1 MDQFDSE
8 AAPVPQAAASP
19 AVTSGAVEPPVSGW
33 RSGSAQKFFPV
44 LLLLALVIVFSAL
57 SPRFLH
63 INNLLIVAQQAVVLL
78 VAALGMTFVIIAG
91 SIDLSVGA
99 IVALSALATAWSVP
113 TLGVAAVVPA
123 CLVGLACGLANG
135 IVVAKGKV
143 PSFIVTLGAM
153 VIYRGIVLFFTR
165 GAPISID
172 DETFLDVFSGRVFGI
187 PSSAIIALGLIAI
200 TLVILNLTVF
210 GREVRAVGGGERIAF
225 LTGIKVDRVKI
236 GLFAL
241 LGLLC
246 GMAGLLQGAR
256 AMAATAQLGEG
267 LELDVI
273 AAVVVGGTPLTGGVG
288 SIQGTILGALII
300 TTLSNGM
307 NSIGLDPY
315 FQNIVKGG
323 VLVLSV
329 FVTIDRKKIGI
340 IK

>member
-1 MDQFDSE
+1 MDQSDLSTSALDP
-8 AAPVPQAAASP
+8 AATRP
-19 AVTSGAVEPPVSGW
+19 TG
-33 RSGSAQKFFPV
+33 RSFGYDGIKQLFPV
-44 LLLLALVIVFSAL
+44 LLLLVLVVVFSLL
-57 SPRFLH
+57 SPRFLRFA
-63 INNLLIVAQQAVVLL
+63 NLMIVAQQAVVLL

-99 IVALSALATAWSVP
+99 IVALAALATAWTAP
-113 TLGVAAVVPA
+113 TLGIAAVLPA
-123 CLVGLACGLANG
+123 CLVGLLCGLLNG
-135 IVVAKGKV
+135 VVVAKGKV

-153 VIYRGIVLFFTR
+153 VVYRGIVLFFTR

-172 DETFLDVFSGRVFGI
+172 DERFLDVFSGRSFAV
-187 PSSAIIALGLIAI
+187 PHSALIALVLVAA
-200 TLVILNLTVF
+200 TMVILNRTVF
-210 GREVRAVGGGERIAF
+210 GREVRAIGGGERIAF
-225 LTGIKVDRVKI
+225 LTGIKVDRTKI
-236 GLFAL
+236 LLFVL

-315 FQNIVKGG
+315 FQNIVKGL

>member
-1 MDQFDSE
+1 MIDTG
-8 AAPVPQAAASP
+8 VASP
-19 AVTSGAVEPPVSGW
+19 GQAVPGQAVPDQAPPHQATGRFSRDAVK
-33 RSGSAQKFFPV
+33 RLFPV
-44 LLLLALVIVFSAL
+44 LLLLVLMAAFSVL
-57 SPRFLH
+57 SPRFLRFA
-63 INNLLIVAQQAVVLL
+63 NLMIVAEQAVVLL

-99 IVALSALATAWSVP
+99 IVALAALATAWTAP
-113 TLGVAAVVPA
+113 TLGIAAIVPA
-123 CLVGLACGLANG
+123 CLVGLACGIVNG
-135 IVVAKGKV
+135 VVVAKGKV

-153 VIYRGIVLFFTR
+153 VVYRGIVLFFTR

-172 DETFLDVFSGRVFGI
+172 DEGFLDVFSGRVFGV
-187 PSSAIIALGLIAI
+187 PTSALIALLLVVV
-200 TLVILNLTVF
+200 TVVILDRTVF

-225 LTGIKVDRVKI
+225 LTGIGVDRTKI
-236 GLFAL
+236 ALFAL

-273 AAVVVGGTPLTGGVG
+273 AAVVVGGTPLTGGIG
-288 SIQGTILGALII
+288 GIGGTILGALII
-300 TTLSNGM
+300 TVLSNGM

-315 FQNIVKGG
+315 FQNIVKGL
-323 VLVLSV
+323 VLVGSV